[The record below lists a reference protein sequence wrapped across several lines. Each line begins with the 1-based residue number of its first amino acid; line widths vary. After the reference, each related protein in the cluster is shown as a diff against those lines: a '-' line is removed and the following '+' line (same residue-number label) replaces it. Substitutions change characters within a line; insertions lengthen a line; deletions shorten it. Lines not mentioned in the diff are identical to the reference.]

1 MAQTAIDFYFI
12 GLLVKR
18 GGIREGLRDATLQLS
33 LLLIFCVC
41 MCPRAPV
48 CVAGWVGSCYQTVF
62 VFG

>member
-33 LLLIFCVC
+33 LLLIFRACVC
-41 MCPRAPV
+41 V
-48 CVAGWVGSCYQTVF
+48 CVAGWVGSCCLTETVF